1 MGTGASL
8 AANSAAESVAG
19 VRSSVLLRA
28 FKGTDFTEAP
38 PDLRGQEDEGS
49 GPQWALMSALI
60 ERHTRQLELRAQY
73 TALEKELERRYDE
86 QEAKDKE
93 FLDALMSVGQS
104 IQQAK
109 SPKTDEGKA
118 QRLVDEA
125 EEEASLRALKLE
137 MDRESHRERMQA
149 RLIARKKSQRIRA
162 QRSKAMDR
170 HRQRKMSMWQSV
182 RHVSRSL
189 QRGFHATHHHFG
201 GAFQKLEGVDKEMFE
216 LRREQA
222 ELSQRHRAA
231 KTAHAKALRRLR
243 NDLAIA
249 EQTLNSAKARETTA
263 RLKEKD
269 AKNHRHAAFVAKK
282 NVEAA
287 LEEQREASIQVAKAK
302 YVPDFCF
309 STRVCLHI
317 KSRACRKALA
327 ADAPTSRNAQ
337 LFTVSLLFCFTGF
350 RLNQRKIRCARR
362 KIPFWQQKVVLH
374 NGWWRS

>member
-1 MGTGASL
+1 MKIGVSLHTYLQASMGTGASL
-8 AANSAAESVAG
+8 AQNSATESVAG

-38 PDLRGQEDEGS
+38 PDLRGQEDEDDG

-73 TALEKELERRYDE
+73 AALEKELESKYDE
-86 QEAKDKE
+86 QDAKDKE
-93 FLDALMSVGQS
+93 FLDALMNVGQN
-104 IQQAK
+104 IEKAK
-109 SPKTDEGKA
+109 SPKTDQGKA

-125 EEEASLRALKLE
+125 EEEASLRELKLE
-137 MDRESHRERMQA
+137 MDRETHRERMQA

-201 GAFQKLEGVDKEMFE
+201 GAFQKLEGVDKEMFD

-231 KTAHAKALRRLR
+231 KTAHTKGLRRLR

-249 EQTLNSAKARETTA
+249 EQALNSAKARETTA

-269 AKNHRHAAFVAKK
+269 AENHRHAAFVAKK

-302 YVPDFCF
+302 YA
-309 STRVCLHI
+309 T
-317 KSRACRKALA
+317 
-327 ADAPTSRNAQ
+327 N
-337 LFTVSLLFCFTGF
+337 CFTIVCNCIKVVPPLL
-350 RLNQRKIRCARR
+350 RH
-362 KIPFWQQKVVLH
+362 KIPAHRAFSVLFLQV
-374 NGWWRS
+374 